1 MANKIFVGTSLDGY
15 IADCDNGLD
24 FLEIVPNPDGLDLGF
39 VPFMESVDAVLMGR
53 KTFETVLSFDMPWQY
68 QKPVF
73 VFSSTLKEVPEQ
85 LHGKVEITSSPLKEV
100 IKVLARQGLQDFY
113 IDGGQL
119 IQSFLAEDM
128 IDELIVTQ
136 VPVLIGG
143 GVPLFDLLP
152 KHLEF
157 ELVKS
162 EVLLQALVQSH
173 YRRLRKEEEENNL

>member
-1 MANKIFVGTSLDGY
+1 MANKVFVGTSLDGY
-15 IADCDNGLD
+15 IADRDNGLD
-24 FLEIVPNPDGLDLGF
+24 FLEIVPNPDELDLGF
-39 VPFMESVDAVLMGR
+39 FSFIEGVDAVLMGR
-53 KTFETVLSFDMPWQY
+53 KTFESVLSFDMPWY
-68 QKPVF
+68 AKPVF
-73 VFSSTLKEVPEQ
+73 VFSSTLKKIPPH
-85 LHGKVEITSSPLKEV
+85 LKGKVEIVSDPLKDV
-100 IKVLARQGLQDFY
+100 VKVLTVQGLKDFY

-128 IDELIVTQ
+128 IDELIITQ

-143 GVPLFDLLP
+143 GTPLYSLLP

-173 YRRLRKEEEENNL
+173 YRRLRAVNEEINQ